1 MCYWKV
7 TVLKHQQGN
16 LRLLFRLLN
25 SDVQNPNMR
34 LTYYKPKISL
44 RDFLFLT
51 STSSWTLLIQIGI
64 LDFIFYKAEYLL
76 NAQLFVQAIFIYNSA
91 KLNSAKVVKSS
102 ALLISLCACIVHD
115 WQLIINLQCLIHH
128 AN

>member
-16 LRLLFRLLN
+16 LRLRFRLLN

-34 LTYYKPKISL
+34 LNKLKISL

-51 STSSWTLLIQIGI
+51 STSSRTLLIQIGI
-64 LDFIFYKAEYLL
+64 LDFIFYKTEYLL
-76 NAQLFVQAIFIYNSA
+76 NAHLFVQAIFVYSKTSIIRSVWDRQIFFE
-91 KLNSAKVVKSS
+91 LSVVRIFEIGTFRKCSVVFVRYKFS
-102 ALLISLCACIVHD
+102 TV
-115 WQLIINLQCLIHH
+115 
-128 AN
+128 